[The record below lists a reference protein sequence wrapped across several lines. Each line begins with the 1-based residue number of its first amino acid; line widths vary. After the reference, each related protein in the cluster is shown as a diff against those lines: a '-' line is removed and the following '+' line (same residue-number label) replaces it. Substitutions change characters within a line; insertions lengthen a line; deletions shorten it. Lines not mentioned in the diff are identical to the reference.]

1 MPTLLEPA
9 PAQPAPPPVE
19 PAMPKV
25 FIPPRPEPTQNR
37 GPRMPRIDEFPP
49 HAQNQM
55 RASQAPQPEPAEV
68 EAEKPRSL
76 LARLAAV
83 GLGRREE
90 AHHEPPAERA
100 PVRAQMPPLPER
112 PIPRPI
118 PPRPMDARSEPVSE
132 YAKRG
137 APQGLDQHGR
147 PLPAV
152 QNSHHASEDDQLEI
166 PAFLRRQAN

>member
-1 MPTLLEPA
+1 MRA
-9 PAQPAPPPVE
+9 SQQPAPPP
-19 PAMPKV
+19 
-25 FIPPRPEPTQNR
+25 
-37 GPRMPRIDEFPP
+37 
-49 HAQNQM
+49 
-55 RASQAPQPEPAEV
+55 EV

-90 AHHEPPAERA
+90 PHEPPAER
-100 PVRAQMPPLPER
+100 PPLRAQMPPLPER

-118 PPRPMDARSEPVSE
+118 PPRPMESRSEPVSE

-137 APQGLDQHGR
+137 SPQGLDQHGR
-147 PLPAV
+147 PLPPV
-152 QNSHHASEDDQLEI
+152 QNPHHPHEDDQLEI

>member
-1 MPTLLEPA
+1 
-9 PAQPAPPPVE
+9 
-19 PAMPKV
+19 MPKV
-25 FIPPRPEPTQNR
+25 FIPPQPERPTAAR
-37 GPRMPRIDEFPP
+37 GPRIPRIDEFPA
-49 HAQNQM
+49 HAQNVV
-55 RASQAPQPEPAEV
+55 RASQQPAPPEV

-90 AHHEPPAERA
+90 HHEPAERP
-100 PVRAQMPPLPER
+100 PVRVQMPPLPER
-112 PIPRPI
+112 PAPRPI
-118 PPRPMDARSEPVSE
+118 PPRMPEPRSEPVSE

-137 APQGLDQHGR
+137 APQPQGLDQHGR

-152 QNSHHASEDDQLEI
+152 HNPAHPHDDDQLEI